1 MKSNRI
7 AESTLKKLEQ
17 IREEEN
23 YTDINEL
30 IDELLI
36 IRNKIRLRSVQKLF
50 REKLKESNF
59 DISDFIDD
67 DDLKVISI
75 KE

>member
-1 MKSNRI
+1 MKSTRI

-23 YTDINEL
+23 YTDINEI

-36 IRNKIRLRSVQKLF
+36 LRNKIRLRSAQKLF
-50 REKLKESNF
+50 RGKLKENNL

>member
-23 YTDINEL
+23 YPDINEL

-36 IRNKIRLRSVQKLF
+36 IRNKIRLRSAQKLF

>member
-7 AESTLKKLEQ
+7 AEATLNKLEQ

-23 YTDINEL
+23 YPDINEL

-36 IRNKIRLRSVQKLF
+36 IRNKIRLRSAQKFF
-50 REKLKESNF
+50 REKLKESN
-59 DISDFIDD
+59 S
-67 DDLKVISI
+67 LSQRKSPTGLPVPPGQRR
-75 KE
+75 

>member
-23 YTDINEL
+23 YPDINEL

-36 IRNKIRLRSVQKLF
+36 IRNKIRLRSAQKFF

-59 DISDFIDD
+59 DISDFIND
-67 DDLKVISI
+67 DDLKGISI

>member
-36 IRNKIRLRSVQKLF
+36 IRNKIRLRSAQKFF
-50 REKLKESNF
+50 REKLKESNL